1 MKIRE
6 AFREEMDWINAQYEA
21 IAFVP
26 SDFDNELIAIAE
38 EAQQKA
44 GIGRLVSVV
53 PGVKELGG
61 MFVAEDFRNQGL
73 ARKIVRFLL
82 GHCPPTQTTY
92 CVAFNHLVDFYKSC
106 GFEDV
111 KSPEKAPAKVVSKID
126 WCQTQYTHGN
136 TLLVINE

>member
-73 ARKIVRFLL
+73 ARKIVHFLL

-111 KSPEKAPAKVVSKID
+111 KSPEKAPAKLD
-126 WCQTQYTHGN
+126 FG
-136 TLLVINE
+136 LM